1 MIKTTTNEMITN
13 LIESMTVDEMKERL
27 AQYMLADETVCSR
40 PIGVEVSLNAVAG
53 RQGRYAV
60 IMLMADGSEVEVKFT
75 DRPSKLI
82 YIYTLLHPQGFQRR
96 SLTVNN
102 YKPLRE
108 LFTTIYFMSDETLL
122 KAVEGRFNTYYNQA
136 VAQSRVAIRKAIGHV
151 EDFEI
156 AIPQRNLGRTVINH
170 AAKGGTVIIDN
181 SLL

>member
-27 AQYMLADETVCSR
+27 AQYMLTDETVCSR
-40 PIGVEVSLNAVAG
+40 PIGIEVRLRETSN
-53 RQGRYAV
+53 RQGRYEV

-82 YIYTLLHPQGFQRR
+82 YIYTLLHPEGFQRR
-96 SLTVNN
+96 SLTYNN

-108 LFTTIYFMSDETLL
+108 LFCKLYFMSDEPLL
-122 KAVEGRFNTYYNQA
+122 KAVEGKFDQYFNQA
-136 VAQSRVAIRKAIGHV
+136 VTQSRVSIRKAIGRV

-156 AIPQRNLGRTVINH
+156 DLPQRNAGRTIIKH
-170 AAKGGTVIIDN
+170 AANGGTVIIDN
-181 SLL
+181 SLR

>member
-27 AQYMLADETVCSR
+27 AQYMH
-40 PIGVEVSLNAVAG
+40 
-53 RQGRYAV
+53 
-60 IMLMADGSEVEVKFT
+60 GSEVEVKFT

-108 LFTTIYFMSDETLL
+108 LFTKIYFMSDETLL